1 MKSYKILFAGILLG
15 FTAVLGGCNAL
26 DREPHIITED
36 QFYTSSEQAQLGLN
50 AVYGVMNSWQLYGCE
65 EGLVVPTS
73 IVFHKEKKYDI
84 ESVTASIR
92 AAATKVLGSGT
103 RYTVVI
109 KGQEK
114 YLFEEVGR
122 WFVEAVIPA

>member
-1 MKSYKILFAGILLG
+1 MSYVKEYVQVHL
-15 FTAVLGGCNAL
+15 TV
-26 DREPHIITED
+26 D
-36 QFYTSSEQAQLGLN
+36 
-50 AVYGVMNSWQLYGCE
+50 E

>member
-1 MKSYKILFAGILLG
+1 MSYVKEYVQVHL
-15 FTAVLGGCNAL
+15 TV
-26 DREPHIITED
+26 D
-36 QFYTSSEQAQLGLN
+36 
-50 AVYGVMNSWQLYGCE
+50 E

-73 IVFHKEKKYDI
+73 IIFHKEKKYDI

-114 YLFEEVGR
+114 YLFEEAGSGNSKELLR
-122 WFVEAVIPA
+122 LYL